1 MGYGPLPLLME
12 HTWKREDLEKW
23 CKNQHLQSFKS
34 SPCVI
39 RWWLVLESCLNTFK
53 DLLLVIFLC
62 KDKSVIRIGNSKR
75 ISYRNYEFWMSFHG
89 RPLRIN
95 TVSDSILYSFVFYLT
110 VLEKQLYLYLER
122 CWQNVISHLQKYLKK
137 NKNFFV
143 QNDPLF
149 DKWRLFGPNLESM
162 IPFTMKLNW

>member
-1 MGYGPLPLLME
+1 ME
-12 HTWKREDLEKW
+12 HTWKRENFEKW

-39 RWWLVLESCLNTFK
+39 CWWLMLESCLNTFK

-122 CWQNVISHLQKYLKK
+122 CWQNVISHLQKYFKKKLKI
-137 NKNFFV
+137 FFLFKMTPCLT
-143 QNDPLF
+143 NDVCP
-149 DKWRLFGPNLESM
+149 
-162 IPFTMKLNW
+162 TLN